1 MDLEDATN
9 TTEYFLVV
17 GRAPQ
22 EKLQMAD
29 TKELANESKLSVLCR
44 KLLGRKQT
52 ENEACVLLPPWV
64 QGHCWGQVTLSHGTK
79 RWP

>member
-1 MDLEDATN
+1 MDLEEATN

-17 GRAPQ
+17 GRVPR

-29 TKELANESKLSVLCR
+29 MTELANEPELSVLCR

-52 ENEACVLLPPWV
+52 GNEACVLLPPWV
-64 QGHCWGQVTLSHGTK
+64 QCHCWVQVTLGHGAK